1 MSDNKDNSKKGFFS
15 RLFGGSN
22 TSVQT
27 KTEVTSSE
35 QSSEIPSM
43 SALNKMKKA
52 DIVSV
57 AKDNGLELDINLT
70 KAKLLEAWELHFS
83 SEPSPSAVDD
93 AADVMAE
100 VAAAKEAPVEE
111 AAEEVAEE
119 APVEEAAE
127 EVAEEVAEEAPVE
140 EAAEEL
146 AEEAPVEEA
155 VEEVAEE
162 AAEEVAEEV
171 AEEAPVEEAA
181 EEAVVEEAVEEV
193 AEEAP
198 VEEAAEEV
206 AEEVAEEAPVEEAA
220 EEAVVE
226 EAVEEVAEEA
236 AEEVAE
242 VVAEEAP
249 VEEAAE
255 EAAEEAVVEEAVE
268 EKETEIKISM
278 DEKTSAQI
286 ISDFETKQ
294 LKTDLPE
301 FRPGDTI
308 VVSVKVREGERTRLQ
323 AFEGVVMG
331 VKKGGLNSSFIVRK
345 ISSGIGVE
353 RTFQTHSPMIDSIK
367 VKRKGDV
374 RQAKL
379 FYLRER
385 SGKSARIKERLE

>member
-1 MSDNKDNSKKGFFS
+1 MSDNKDNNKKGFFS

-22 TSVQT
+22 ASEQT

-35 QSSEIPSM
+35 QSSEMPTM

-52 DIVSV
+52 DIVNV

-70 KAKLLEAWELHFS
+70 KVKLLEAWELHFS
-83 SEPSPSAVDD
+83 SEPLPSAVDD

-119 APVEEAAE
+119 APVEEA
-127 EVAEEVAEEAPVE
+127 VEEVAEEA
-140 EAAEEL
+140 AEEV

-162 AAEEVAEEV
+162 AAEEVAEE
-171 AEEAPVEEAA
+171 A
-181 EEAVVEEAVEEV
+181 

-206 AEEVAEEAPVEEAA
+206 AEK
-220 EEAVVE
+220 
-226 EAVEEVAEEA
+226 
-236 AEEVAE
+236 
-242 VVAEEAP
+242 
-249 VEEAAE
+249 
-255 EAAEEAVVEEAVE
+255 AAEEAVVEEAVE